1 MKRRKLLLAGLVAG
15 AVALGAACRT
25 DRAAERDEPAE
36 PPASQE
42 VPSEDAGTGGAGFEY
57 KAEDDEVVEGEPFG
71 DDEELGG
78 HRFPTD
84 DIMPR
89 W

>member
-1 MKRRKLLLAGLVAG
+1 MKRMMLLMVV
-15 AVALGAACRT
+15 AVALGVACGSN
-25 DRAAERDEPAE
+25 RAAEREPVDETSRQA
-36 PPASQE
+36 AL
-42 VPSEDAGTGGAGFEY
+42 SEDAGTGGAGFEY
-57 KAEDDEVVEGEPFG
+57 KEEDEEGVEGEPFG

-89 W
+89 R